1 MVGRLTQVRA
11 RVVQLRPEEVGSESD
26 SHCSGRR
33 RRFIQGGHKEGKG
46 KSGIAADDFLLIC
59 SILVMRTYHLAAARL
74 RF

>member
-1 MVGRLTQVRA
+1 MRA

-26 SHCSGRR
+26 SHCSGPR

-46 KSGIAADDFLLIC
+46 KSGIAAAGDFLLIY
-59 SILVMRTYHLAAARL
+59 SILVMRTYHLAAARK